1 LRCPADDGED
11 GIVPAS
17 LDVGPGALHK
27 AARVADRLRWLFL
40 PAALCALV
48 AVGVHTAADVVGD
61 VILRGVDAADAA
73 FDSLAARSRLT
84 APLVDLVGPSQRV
97 FFARALAFLWELASD
112 ALLALP
118 MLRYDER
125 ADEVARFRQ
134 LAEKVRQRP
143 TTLRIVPPAAT
154 AAVALA
160 GSCAVGRLLEGTMH
174 FGFGG
179 VIGRASDAI
188 ASGCALLAVLGLVA
202 FIAWRAVVHALVRA
216 DVLSDAIPRRRARAL
231 TTGLWQAAVLVP
243 LALAAL
249 RAAPL
254 LSFLR

>member
-1 LRCPADDGED
+1 
-11 GIVPAS
+11 VPAS
-17 LDVGPGALHK
+17 TDAAPGALHK

-48 AVGVHTAADVVGD
+48 AVGVHAAADVVGD
-61 VILRGVDAADAA
+61 VILRGVDAADAV
-73 FDSLAARSRLT
+73 FDSLVGRFRLT
-84 APLVDLVGPSQRV
+84 APLVELVGPSQRI
-97 FFARALAFLWELASD
+97 FFARAVAFLWELTSD

-125 ADEVARFRQ
+125 TDEVARFRQ
-134 LAEKVRQRP
+134 LARKLAARP
-143 TTLRIVPPAAT
+143 TTLRVVPPLAT

-160 GSCAVGRLLEGTMH
+160 GSCAVGRLLEGTLH
-174 FGFGG
+174 FGMRGAL
-179 VIGRASDAI
+179 GRAADAI
-188 ASGCALLAVLGLVA
+188 ARGCALLAVLGLVA
-202 FIAWRAVVHALVRA
+202 FIAWRAAVHALVRG
-216 DVLSDAIPRRRARAL
+216 DASSLTIPSGRARAF
-231 TTGLWQAAVLVP
+231 TTGLWQAGLLLP

>member
-1 LRCPADDGED
+1 MQL
-11 GIVPAS
+11 VPAS
-17 LDVGPGALHK
+17 TDAVPGALHK
-27 AARVADRLRWLFL
+27 AARIADRLRWMFL

-48 AVGVHTAADVVGD
+48 AVGVHTAADLVGD
-61 VILRGVDAADAA
+61 VILRAVDLADAA
-73 FDSLAARSRLT
+73 FDSVVGRFGLT
-84 APLVDLVGPSQRV
+84 APLVDLVGASQRI
-97 FFARALAFLWELASD
+97 FFARAVAFLWELASD
-112 ALLALP
+112 WLLAFP

-125 ADEVARFRQ
+125 ADEAARFRQ
-134 LAEKVRQRP
+134 LAEKVWRRP

-174 FGFGG
+174 FGFRGA
-179 VIGRASDAI
+179 IGRASDAV

-216 DVLSDAIPRRRARAL
+216 DALSDAIPRGHARAL
-231 TTGLWQAAVLVP
+231 TTGLWQAALLVP